1 MVIILNRRWFRNR
14 VETIYR
20 WVITHCLEAKNST
33 LAINTICLSAIM
45 IAKGSYVDQE
55 GAKLQQTTK
64 EAPIAICNLFYRELF
79 MELVV
84 F

>member
-1 MVIILNRRWFRNR
+1 
-14 VETIYR
+14 
-20 WVITHCLEAKNST
+20 
-33 LAINTICLSAIM
+33 M